1 MTGILIQCDD
11 RPDIVFDNGTLYG
24 GLHCGECFDVYC
36 NRWLS
41 VRLEYY
47 DNWVI
52 IYRGKAYPIRY
63 GTLVRMQI
71 MLIETKAKHLMYN
84 AQHPTQRYSI

>member
-24 GLHCGECFDVYC
+24 GLHCGECFDVYF
-36 NRWLS
+36 NRWIS
-41 VRLEYY
+41 VRLEYL

-52 IYRGKAYPIRY
+52 IYRGKSYPICY
-63 GTLVRMQI
+63 GTLVRI
-71 MLIETKAKHLMYN
+71 
-84 AQHPTQRYSI
+84 

>member
-11 RPDIVFDNGTLYG
+11 RPDIVFDNGMLYG
-24 GLHCGECFDVYC
+24 GLHCGECFDVYF
-36 NRWLS
+36 NRWIN

-52 IYRGKAYPIRY
+52 IYRGKSYPICY
-63 GTLVRMQI
+63 GALVRI
-71 MLIETKAKHLMYN
+71 
-84 AQHPTQRYSI
+84 